1 MTGSIYLT
9 IALATV
15 VTVALRAT
23 PIIMLSRFTLP
34 TLVRDWL
41 GYIPAAIMAA
51 IIAAELIHRPAM
63 TPSGI
68 SVSLLAAIASCAVG
82 LVSRS
87 LFLTVIAGIVAFLGF
102 QALLGG

>member
-9 IALATV
+9 IALATL
-15 VTVALRAT
+15 VTVALRIL
-23 PIIMLSRFTLP
+23 PIILLSRFTLP
-34 TLVRDWL
+34 GLARDWL
-41 GYIPAAIMAA
+41 DHIPSAIMAA

-68 SVSLLAAIASCAVG
+68 SISLLAAIASAMAG

-87 LFLTVIAGIVAFLGF
+87 LFLTVIAGTAAFLGF
-102 QALLGG
+102 QLML